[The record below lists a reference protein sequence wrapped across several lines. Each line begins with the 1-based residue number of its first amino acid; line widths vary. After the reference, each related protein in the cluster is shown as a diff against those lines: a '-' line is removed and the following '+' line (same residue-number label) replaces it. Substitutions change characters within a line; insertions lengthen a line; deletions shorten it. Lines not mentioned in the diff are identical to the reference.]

1 MSVLGAQAGLDAH
14 LHGATEV
21 MRVHFLGARIVCDD
35 PGGGRAPNRRGVAR
49 TRGDGLGG
57 GPPARDLRDPA
68 PSAPQRLP
76 EASAVRLDALLVD
89 VVIAILAAIVV
100 DVVIAILAA
109 IVVLPVTPGL
119 AVAALLAIA
128 ALRFRARQ

>member
-21 MRVHFLGARIVCDD
+21 MRVHFLGARIVCDN

-100 DVVIAILAA
+100 
-109 IVVLPVTPGL
+109 LPVTPGL

>member
-68 PSAPQRLP
+68 PSAPQRPP

-100 DVVIAILAA
+100 LT
-109 IVVLPVTPGL
+109 VTPGL